1 MHVKNVCMSVRGP
14 TVCAQ
19 HRINSAMTVWSRS
32 YYILNARTEV
42 RFDIVVDVGV
52 LQDNMKALHDQWR
65 QLDAKHREPYERAA
79 AADANRYRREV

>member
-1 MHVKNVCMSVRGP
+1 MSVRGP
-14 TVCAQ
+14 TVCPQ
-19 HRINSAMTVWSRS
+19 HRINSAVTVRSRS
-32 YYILNARTEV
+32 DYILSARTEV